1 MAVAAAP
8 ESQQRAERAPKWPS
22 PQEIR
27 LYLTGCLGFELPV
40 ARLRTWGFI
49 EPTPVD
55 LGG

>member
-1 MAVAAAP
+1 VAVAAAP